1 MNELMDL
8 AEEWDLTL
16 GTVSDKTREVY
27 RRAVLQF
34 SDWLGAEHPDVVA
47 VEQLQRRHVDG
58 WMRHLA
64 DGLGRSDATRRV
76 RLIAL
81 RKFFAYL
88 VSEPDIPM
96 DINPAGLV
104 ALPSPK
110 DKVVPVIHDED
121 LVKLLR
127 PIERGSTF
135 VDRRDAAILRV
146 LIDTGCRRGEL
157 AGIDVEDVDLRTND
171 VRLRRTKGGSERLV
185 PIGAKSALALRKY
198 LRARQRHAAS
208 GSPALFLSIRSGNRG
223 GWRMS
228 GGGIAEM
235 LVRRCAAVDLPPV
248 HPHMFRHTWAND
260 LLSNG
265 ANETDVEK
273 LAGWRSPL
281 MVRRYG
287 ASAAAQRARDSSRR
301 LARGDRV

>member
-1 MNELMDL
+1 MDQLADL

-16 GTVSDKTREVY
+16 GTVSDETREVY
-27 RRAVLQF
+27 LRAVAQF
-34 SDWLGAEHPDVVA
+34 EVWLTREHPEVRHIG
-47 VEQLQRRHVDG
+47 QLRRMHVDG

-64 DGLGRSDATRRV
+64 DDLGRSEATRRV

-81 RKFFAYL
+81 RKFLAYL
-88 VSEPDIPM
+88 VSEPDIGLE
-96 DINPAGLV
+96 INPAQLV
-104 ALPSPK
+104 AMPTPK
-110 DKVVPVIHDED
+110 DKVIPVIHDED
-121 LVKLLR
+121 LVALLR

-157 AGIDVEDVDLRTND
+157 AGIDVDDVDLRTHD
-171 VRLRRTKGGSERLV
+171 IRLRRTKGGDERLV
-185 PIGAKSALALRKY
+185 PVGAKTALALRKY
-198 LRARQRHAAS
+198 LRARQRQPAAA
-208 GSPALFLSIRSGNRG
+208 SPALFLSVRSGNRG

-228 GGGIAEM
+228 GAGLAEM
-235 LVRRCAAVDLPPV
+235 VTRRCEAAGLPPV

-260 LLSNG
+260 LLANG
-265 ANETDVEK
+265 ANEGDVEK

-287 ASAAAQRARDSSRR
+287 AAAASQRARDSARR
-301 LARGDRV
+301 LARGDRI